1 MNFKIINKLT
11 SDKSILFSDITDY
24 SFFYGRLTSALNPI
38 RLYYKPG
45 IGHMVVSFSHE
56 KGYWVLTADSIV
68 EDYTPVDVTLTVE
81 RISTP

>member
-1 MNFKIINKLT
+1 MNFKIINKLP
-11 SDKSILFSDITDY
+11 SVKSIPFLDIPDY
-24 SFFYGRLTSALNPI
+24 SFFYGRITSAINPL

-45 IGHMVVSFSHE
+45 TGYMVVSFGPE
-56 KGYWVLTADSIV
+56 KGYWIPSGFV